1 MNNVE
6 RPNTVGVP
14 MPNNTYKVV
23 RGQTNPQATIIAIGG
38 GKGGIGKSFVSSSI
52 AIFLSNMGHETYLFD
67 LDLGGANLH
76 TTLGEG
82 MPKVGV
88 NEFLTDS
95 SLTIN
100 DVSTQTAFPNLKLV
114 AGSSDLVDVADINE
128 FQRSRLMSAIYNL
141 KTKFIIL
148 DLSAGT
154 HHTTLDFFLMAN
166 QKIVVFTPEPSSIEN
181 AYRFLK
187 ASFYRKIR
195 RFENQ
200 LHLTGL
206 IAELMSQKNTLGLR
220 APSDL
225 LRAIVA
231 RDPEN
236 GRQLQHLMGQLN
248 FEIILNQV
256 RALKDAELGPSIQ
269 GVCTKYFGLPFNYL
283 GHVEHDNAVWQ
294 ALRKRR
300 HLLLEYPH
308 SRVYAQMMS
317 ISRRLAAEKQKHA
330 VIL

>member
-1 MNNVE
+1 
-6 RPNTVGVP
+6 
-14 MPNNTYKVV
+14 
-23 RGQTNPQATIIAIGG
+23 
-38 GKGGIGKSFVSSSI
+38 
-52 AIFLSNMGHETYLFD
+52 MGHETYLVD

-82 MPKVGV
+82 MPKIGV
-88 NEFLTDS
+88 NEFLTDT
-95 SLTIN
+95 SLDLKDVAIN
-100 DVSTQTAFPNLKLV
+100 TSFPNMKLI
-114 AGSSDLVDVADINE
+114 AGSSDLLDVADVND
-128 FQRSRLMSAIYNL
+128 FQRSRLMSAIYGL
-141 KTKFIIL
+141 KTKFIVL
-148 DLSAGT
+148 DLSAGS
-154 HHTTLDFFLMAN
+154 HNTTLDFFLMAN
-166 QKIVVFTPEPSSIEN
+166 HKLVVFTPEPSSIEN
-181 AYRFLK
+181 AYRFIK
-187 ASFYRKIR
+187 AAFYRKIR
-195 RFENQ
+195 RYENQ

-206 IAELMSQKNTLGLR
+206 VAELMNQKNELGLR

-236 GRQLQHLMGQLN
+236 GKQLQYLMSQMG
-248 FEIILNQV
+248 FDIVLNQV

-308 SRVYAQMMS
+308 SRVYAQMMA
-317 ISRRLAAEKQKHA
+317 ISRRLAAPAKKHIA
-330 VIL
+330 AL